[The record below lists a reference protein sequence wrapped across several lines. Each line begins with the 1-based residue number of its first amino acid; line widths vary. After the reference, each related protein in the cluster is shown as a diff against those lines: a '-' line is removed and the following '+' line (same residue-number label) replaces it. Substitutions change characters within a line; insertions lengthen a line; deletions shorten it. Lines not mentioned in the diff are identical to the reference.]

1 MKLDRRFLLRGTCQG
16 ALAVVG
22 MPFLDCFL
30 DNKGKAMAATGR
42 PLPTRLGHLFLR
54 PWPDQAAVDPQE
66 WRQGLGHDHPVSSR
80 SKAPAQQ
87 DQCLVSPQGTAGRQ
101 SQLSALVGRRGPAA
115 TGISPTKQGEFDSK
129 SIDQQIAKLHRPR
142 RPLQVGG
149 GGAAAGDPA
158 SRAIPAW
165 ARPTL
170 CRRKPRRLS
179 LYTRLFGP
187 GFQDP
192 SKGDWKPDPQVM
204 IQQSVL
210 SVVSDDRKRAKQ
222 NLSAAV
228 KARMDKYFTSVLEAE
243 LQMAAQLQRP
253 EIQAKV
259 TIPEAPGEMTVNNA
273 LPNLRKTVPLMARL
287 GALAMATDQTRVFNF
302 SVSEPGSQIFV
313 PGDTLGYH
321 QSTHEEPI
329 DPVLA
334 YQPRVSQYNID
345 NMELFATYL
354 KEMDSIPE
362 GDGTLLDHS
371 LFFAFTDQSVAK
383 IHAVD
388 GLPIFTAG
396 GSVRPDEDRLST
408 PRRRQRRQPR
418 RPDHPEGHG
427 RVAQKPGASGL
438 DGNQRARTPNCL
450 REGGLTNFPFF

>member
-16 ALAVVG
+16 ALAIIG

-30 DNKGKAMAATGR
+30 DSKGKALAATGR
-42 PLPTRLGHLFLR
+42 PLPTRFGTYFY
-54 PWPDQAAVDPQE
+54 
-66 WRQGLGHDHPVSSR
+66 GLGLT
-80 SKAPAQQ
+80 K
-87 DQCLVSPQGTAGRQ
+87 
-101 SQLSALVGRRGPAA
+101 QLWIPKNGGKDWDITTQLKPLEPMRAKINVWSGLRVPLDDNPNYQHWSGAAASA

-129 SIDQQIAKLHRPR
+129 SIDQQIADSISHGTRFKS
-142 RPLQVGG
+142 VAA
-149 GGAAAGDPA
+149 AAAGDPKQSYSSLGGA
-158 SRAIPAW
+158 NTLPAE
-165 ARPTL
+165 ATP
-170 CRRKPRRLS
+170 LS

-210 SVVSDDRKRAKQ
+210 SVVADDRKRAMQ
-222 NLSAAV
+222 NLSAADKV
-228 KARMDKYFTSVLEAE
+228 RMDQYFTSVREAE
-243 LQMAAQLQRP
+243 LQMAAELQKP

-259 TIPEAPGEMTVNNA
+259 TIPEAPPEMVANNA
-273 LPNLRKTVPLMARL
+273 LPNLRKTVPLMAKL

-329 DPVLA
+329 DPVLG
-334 YQPRVSQYNID
+334 YQPRVSTYNID
-345 NMELFATYL
+345 NMELFVTFL
-354 KEMDSIPE
+354 KEMDAIPE

-371 LFFAFTDQSVAK
+371 LFFAFTDQSFAK

-396 GSVRPDEDRLST
+396 G
-408 PRRRQRRQPR
+408 
-418 RPDHPEGHG
+418 
-427 RVAQKPGASGL
+427 ASGRMKTGYHTPG
-438 DGNQRARTPNCL
+438 DGSAVSRV
-450 REGGLTNFPFF
+450 GLTIQKAMGVSLESWGKGSMETKSPYTELLA

>member
-16 ALAVVG
+16 ALAIVG

-30 DNKGKAMAATGR
+30 DNKGKALAATGR
-42 PLPTRLGHLFLR
+42 PLPVRFGTYFY
-54 PWPDQAAVDPQE
+54 
-66 WRQGLGHDHPVSSR
+66 GLGLTKQLWIPKNGGKDWDMTTQLKPLEPM
-80 SKAPAQQ
+80 KAKINVWSGLRVPLDDNPNYQHWSGAAA
-87 DQCLVSPQGTAGRQ
+87 S
-101 SQLSALVGRRGPAA
+101 A

-129 SIDQQIAKLHRPR
+129 TIDQQIADSISHGARFKS
-142 RPLQVGG
+142 VSA
-149 GGAAAGDPA
+149 AAAGDPKQSYSSLGGANTLPAEA
-158 SRAIPAW
+158 SPLA
-165 ARPTL
+165 
-170 CRRKPRRLS
+170 

-210 SVVSDDRKRAKQ
+210 SVVADDRKRAMQ
-222 NLSAAV
+222 NLSAADKV
-228 KARMDKYFTSVLEAE
+228 RMDQYFTSVREAE
-243 LQMAAQLQRP
+243 LQMAAELQRP

-259 TIPEAPGEMTVNNA
+259 TIPEAPEEMTVNNA
-273 LPNLRKTVPLMARL
+273 LPNLRKTTPLMAKL
-287 GALAMATDQTRVFNF
+287 GALALATDRTRVFNF

-329 DPVLA
+329 DPVLG
-334 YQPRVSQYNID
+334 YQPRVSTYNID
-345 NMELFATYL
+345 NMELFVSFL
-354 KEMDSIPE
+354 KEMDSVPE

-371 LFFAFTDQSVAK
+371 LFFAFTDQSFAK

-396 GSVRPDEDRLST
+396 G
-408 PRRRQRRQPR
+408 
-418 RPDHPEGHG
+418 
-427 RVAQKPGASGL
+427 ASGRMKTGFHTPG
-438 DGNQRARTPNCL
+438 DGSAVSRV
-450 REGGLTNFPFF
+450 GLTIQKAMGVSLETWGKGSMETKSPYTELLA

>member
-16 ALAVVG
+16 ALAIVG

-30 DNKGKAMAATGR
+30 DNKGKALAATGR
-42 PLPTRLGHLFLR
+42 PLPVRFGTYFY
-54 PWPDQAAVDPQE
+54 
-66 WRQGLGHDHPVSSR
+66 GLGLTKQLWIPKNGGKDWDMTTQLKPLEPM
-80 SKAPAQQ
+80 KAKINVWSGLRVPLDDNPNYQHWSGAAA
-87 DQCLVSPQGTAGRQ
+87 S
-101 SQLSALVGRRGPAA
+101 A

-129 SIDQQIAKLHRPR
+129 TIDQQIADSISHGARFKS
-142 RPLQVGG
+142 VSA
-149 GGAAAGDPA
+149 AAAGDPKQSYSSLGGANTLPAEA
-158 SRAIPAW
+158 SPLA
-165 ARPTL
+165 
-170 CRRKPRRLS
+170 

-210 SVVSDDRKRAKQ
+210 SVVADDRKRAMQ
-222 NLSAAV
+222 NLSAADKV
-228 KARMDKYFTSVLEAE
+228 RMDQYFTSVREAE
-243 LQMAAQLQRP
+243 LQMAAELQRP

-259 TIPEAPGEMTVNNA
+259 TIPEAPEEMTVNNA
-273 LPNLRKTVPLMARL
+273 LPNLRKTTPLMAKL
-287 GALAMATDQTRVFNF
+287 GALALATDQTRVFNF

-329 DPVLA
+329 DPVLG
-334 YQPRVSQYNID
+334 YQPRVSTYNID
-345 NMELFATYL
+345 NMELFVSFL
-354 KEMDSIPE
+354 KEMDSVPE

-371 LFFAFTDQSVAK
+371 LFFAFTDQSFAK

-396 GSVRPDEDRLST
+396 G
-408 PRRRQRRQPR
+408 
-418 RPDHPEGHG
+418 
-427 RVAQKPGASGL
+427 ASGRMKTGFHTPG
-438 DGNQRARTPNCL
+438 DGSAVSRV
-450 REGGLTNFPFF
+450 GLTIQKAMGVSLETWGKGSMETKSPYTEL